1 MKRLPPKTVH
11 VMVHVTRPSTTAAPW
26 RGVVPGLVLV
36 SLLLTW
42 LLAGAV
48 KAQSIAV
55 DPSFT
60 IGSGSNAR
68 NFAIAAQ
75 PDGQV
80 IMGGTMSVYTGTSV
94 GRIVRVSRS
103 GALDAAFNSNVG
115 TGASG
120 QINVIELDASGRIL
134 VGGTFPSFN
143 GQASPGLVRLNSD
156 GTIDATFS
164 VGAGINTGAV
174 TAIAVRPDGRIL
186 VGGSFTAFDG
196 SAAGRVVQLADNGSR
211 DLAFAAGAGADS
223 DVYDISLDAEGR
235 LVVAG
240 VFSTFDGQSSPGVAR
255 LLSTGV
261 LDPAFAVGTGVN
273 QAVFSC
279 IHQDDG
285 KIILGGLFT
294 TYQGNAA
301 ARIVRLMSN
310 GSIDTGFTT
319 GTGFNNWVYTLS
331 LQGDGK
337 ILAGGNF
344 TGYNGAS
351 VNRFVRLNTS
361 GTRDAGFDI
370 GAGFNNWVY
379 GSAWQPDGTI
389 TLVGGFTA
397 YNGTACNRVVRL
409 DLGCE
414 QQLALSIRTDAFG
427 SQTSWEITGE
437 GFDYTVCSGSG
448 YASDTDIAVSCC
460 IPNGCF
466 RFRLFDSAGD
476 GMATGGYTL
485 RDGSGER
492 IVDNASRGSF
502 TTESSMPDNGYF
514 CLPMSSQQAIF
525 TSRDKLD
532 WDPSNHVIASPNADV
547 TAQWG
552 VGNQTDDGYEFWFFD
567 PNGSYSLRR
576 FRNHATSDGA
586 GTGATRACHLRL
598 SWSGAIPA
606 LPQLTL
612 LNLRIRARVNGVNGE
627 WGPACRLMIDP
638 VAALCPYTK
647 LMDIPG
653 NQYYSCGSTR
663 TRSQFVT
670 ARPVRGAT
678 RYQFE
683 FTNAAL
689 GYTSTQTTTGYHLT
703 LNWSTNPLV
712 AGNTYNVR
720 VRHSRD
726 GGVTWCDYGD
736 VCTLS
741 IVTTSSM
748 DEQGGGAY
756 MKTIA
761 EELPVLTLWPNPSNG
776 RHVEL
781 SLSGFHTEETVHLT
795 VHDLS
800 GKLLHDQRLAT
811 GADNAP
817 RTIQFSHALPAG
829 QYILRIAGTTDY
841 VVERLVVTP

>member
-1 MKRLPPKTVH
+1 MA
-11 VMVHVTRPSTTAAPW
+11 S
-26 RGVVPGLVLV
+26 GLILF
-36 SLLLTW
+36 SLLLSW
-42 LLAGAV
+42 FLAGAL
-48 KAQSIAV
+48 KAQSIAI

-68 NFAIAAQ
+68 NFAVAAQ

-80 IMGGTMSVYTGTSV
+80 IVGGTMALYAGTSV
-94 GRIVRVSRS
+94 GRIARLSRS
-103 GALDAAFNSNVG
+103 GALDAAFNANIG
-115 TGASG
+115 TGAAG
-120 QINVIELDASGRIL
+120 QVNVIELDASGRIL
-134 VGGTFPSFN
+134 VGGAFGSFN

-156 GTIDATFS
+156 GTIDPSFN

-196 SAAGRVVQLADNGSR
+196 SAAGRIVQLDENGAR
-211 DLAFAAGAGADS
+211 DAAYVAGAGADN
-223 DVYDISLDAEGR
+223 DIYDISLDPEGR
-235 LVVAG
+235 VVVAG
-240 VFSTFDGQSSPGVAR
+240 VFGTFDGQSSPGVAR
-255 LLSTGV
+255 LMSSGD
-261 LDPAFAVGTGVN
+261 LDPAFSVGTGVD

-285 KIILGGLFT
+285 RIILGGLFT
-294 TYQGNAA
+294 TYQGSVAP
-301 ARIVRLMSN
+301 RIVRLLSD

-319 GTGFNNWVYTLS
+319 GTGFNSWTYALS

-337 ILAGGNF
+337 ILVGGNF
-344 TGYNGAS
+344 TSFNGAS
-351 VNRFVRLNTS
+351 ANRFLRLNTN
-361 GTRDAGFDI
+361 GTRDAGFDT
-370 GAGFNNWVY
+370 GSGFNNWVY
-379 GSAWQPDGTI
+379 GSVWQPDGTI

-397 YNGTACNRVVRL
+397 YSGTACNRVVRL

-414 QQLALSIRTDAFG
+414 QELGLSIRTDAFG
-427 SQTSWEITGE
+427 AQTSWEITGE

-448 YASDTDIAVSCC
+448 YASDSDIQVNCC

-492 IVDNASRGSF
+492 IVDNASRGVF

-514 CLPMSSQQAIF
+514 CLPMSAQQAIF

-532 WDPSNHVIASPNADV
+532 WDPTGYVVASPNADV

-552 VGNQTDDGYEFWFFD
+552 VGDQTDDGYEFWFFD
-567 PNGSYSLRR
+567 PNGSYSMRR

-598 SWSGAIPA
+598 SASGA

-612 LNLRIRARVNGVNGE
+612 LNLRIRARVNGTNGE

-683 FTNAAL
+683 FTNASL
-689 GYTSTQTTTGYHLT
+689 GYSSTRTSTGYNLR
-703 LNWSTNPLV
+703 LNWSSDPLV

-736 VCTLS
+736 VCTLT
-741 IVTTSSM
+741 IVASSSM
-748 DEQGGGAY
+748 DVQDGAGY
-756 MKTIA
+756 MKIID
-761 EELPVLTLWPNPSNG
+761 EELPTLTLWPNPSNG
-776 RHVEL
+776 RQVEL
-781 SLSGFHTEETVHLT
+781 SLDGFRGEETVQLT

-800 GKLLHDQRLAT
+800 GKLLHDELLAT
-811 GADNAP
+811 GAGSAP
-817 RTIQFSHALPAG
+817 RTVQFARTLPAG
-829 QYILRIAGTTDY
+829 QYILRIAGTKDY
-841 VVERLVVTP
+841 VVERLVVAP

>member
-1 MKRLPPKTVH
+1 
-11 VMVHVTRPSTTAAPW
+11 MVYGTSTSTLSVTERVAVKVLALVTA
-26 RGVVPGLVLV
+26 
-36 SLLLTW
+36 LLAC

-48 KAQSIAV
+48 SAQAIAV
-55 DPSFT
+55 DPTFT
-60 IGSGSNAR
+60 FGSGANAR
-68 NFAIAAQ
+68 NFALAAQ

-80 IMGGTMSVYTGTSV
+80 IMGGTMSVYAGTSV

-103 GALDAAFNSNVG
+103 GALDAAFNANVG
-115 TGASG
+115 TGASS
-120 QINVIELDASGRIL
+120 QVNVIELDASGRIL
-134 VGGTFPSFN
+134 VGGTFASFN

-156 GTIDATFS
+156 GTIDPTFN

-223 DVYDISLDAEGR
+223 DIYDISLDAEGR

-240 VFSTFDGQSSPGVAR
+240 VFSTFDGQASPGVAR
-255 LLSTGV
+255 LLSSGG
-261 LDPAFAVGTGVN
+261 LDPSFAVGTGVN

-294 TYQGNAA
+294 TYQGSAA
-301 ARIVRLMSN
+301 SRIVRLLSN

-319 GTGFNNWVYTLS
+319 GTGFNSWVYSLS

-344 TGYNGAS
+344 TTYNGVAAS
-351 VNRFVRLNTS
+351 RFVRINTG
-361 GTRDAGFDI
+361 GTRDAGFDT
-370 GAGFNNWVY
+370 GTGFNNWVY
-379 GSAWQPDGTI
+379 GSVWQPDGTV

-414 QQLALSIRTDAFG
+414 QELGLSIRTDAFG
-427 SQTSWEITGE
+427 AQTSWEITGE

-448 YASDTDIAVSCC
+448 YASDSDILVSCC

-502 TTESSMPDNGYF
+502 TTESSMPNNGYF
-514 CLPMSSQQAIF
+514 CLPMSAQQAIF

-532 WDPSNHVIASPNADV
+532 WDPAQFIVASPNTDV
-547 TAQWG
+547 SAQWG
-552 VGNQTDDGYEFWFFD
+552 VGDQTDDGYEFWFFN
-567 PNGSYSLRR
+567 PNGSFSFRR
-576 FRNHATSDGA
+576 FRNHATSDGY
-586 GTGATRACHLRL
+586 GIRDTRACYLRL

-612 LNLRIRARVNGVNGE
+612 LNLRIRTRVNGVNGE

-647 LMDIPG
+647 LMDIPE

-689 GYTSTQTTTGYHLT
+689 GYTSTQTTTGYNLP

-720 VRHSRD
+720 VRLSRD

-741 IVTTSSM
+741 IVATSSM

-761 EELPVLTLWPNPSNG
+761 DELPVLTLWPNPSNG
-776 RHVEL
+776 RQVEL
-781 SLSGFHTEETVHLT
+781 ALDGFREEETVQLT
-795 VHDLS
+795 VHDMS
-800 GKLLHDQRLAT
+800 GKLLHDQRLAA
-811 GADNAP
+811 GAGGAP
-817 RTIQFSHALPAG
+817 RTIQFAQTLPAG
-829 QYILRIAGTTDY
+829 QYILRITGTKDY
-841 VVERLVVTP
+841 VVERLVVAH